1 MLMALQTV
9 PETAQAY
16 STEQRSEI
24 QAALAAVGRLW
35 RRVGGDFDA
44 SYARVEPSIL
54 RVLFSAQEAV
64 ADGALAYVPDVLAE
78 VGGDVGAPLYESA
91 ASRFV
96 GVAGDGL
103 PVASMAYGAVIQAK
117 RAVAAGLSPGVALA
131 RGGNFLTLASGTM
144 LSDTGRA
151 AEKVA
156 GGALGVRTW
165 TRMLNPPS
173 CGRCVILA
181 GKTSRQSEAFNR
193 HPGCDCRNVPS
204 TEDTGDDA
212 TTDPKAYL
220 DSLSEAEQDR
230 VLGSKANGQA
240 FRDGADMNQLI
251 NAYRKAGAVRPGQI
265 HGQAIKYTR
274 EGTTRRGHAYWQ
286 MSQAQ
291 YIKDQSVF
299 KDGSKYYRLKSPRLM
314 PETIYQIAKDQAD
327 AKRLL
332 KLYGWVV

>member
-1 MLMALQTV
+1 MALQTV
-9 PETAQAY
+9 PEAAQAY
-16 STEQRSEI
+16 SAEQRSEI
-24 QAALAAVGRLW
+24 QAALAATARLW
-35 RRVGGDFDA
+35 RRMGPDFDR
-44 SYARVEPSIL
+44 SYARLEPDLL
-54 RVLFSAQEAV
+54 RVLFAAQERV
-64 ADGALAYVPDVLAE
+64 ADGALAYVPAVLE
-78 VGGDVGAPLYESA
+78 DDSDPLYESA
-91 ASRFV
+91 GSRFV

-103 PVASMAYGAVIQAK
+103 PVASLAYGSVIQAK
-117 RAVAAGLSPGVALA
+117 QAVASGLDVASALA
-131 RGGNFLTLASGTM
+131 QGGRRLTLSAGTM

-151 AEKVA
+151 AEKVS
-156 GGALGVRTW
+156 GGARRVKLW

-204 TEDTGDDA
+204 TEDTGEDSR
-212 TTDPKAYL
+212 TDPHAYL
-220 DSLSEAEQDR
+220 SELSADEQDR

-251 NAYRKAGAVRPGQI
+251 NAYRKSGAVRPGQV
-265 HGQAIKYTR
+265 HGVNIKYTR

-291 YIKDQSVF
+291 YVKEQGVF
-299 KDGSKYYRLKSPRLM
+299 RDGSKYFRLKSPRLM
-314 PETIYQIAKDQAD
+314 PESIYQIAKDQAD

-332 KLYGWVV
+332 KLYGWVI

>member
-1 MLMALQTV
+1 L
-9 PETAQAY
+9 
-16 STEQRSEI
+16 
-24 QAALAAVGRLW
+24 
-35 RRVGGDFDA
+35 
-44 SYARVEPSIL
+44 L
-54 RVLFSAQEAV
+54 RVLFTAQERV
-64 ADGALAYVPDVLAE
+64 ADGALAYVPEVLDE
-78 VGGDVGAPLYESA
+78 VGGAVDAPLYESA
-91 ASRFV
+91 GSRFV

-103 PVASMAYGAVIQAK
+103 PVSSMAYGAVIQAK
-117 RAVAAGLSPGVALA
+117 QAVAAGLSPSVALA
-131 RGGNFLTLASGTM
+131 RGGNFLTLSSGTM

-151 AEKVA
+151 AEKVS
-156 GGALGVRTW
+156 GGAHKVKLW

-181 GKTSRQSEAFNR
+181 GRKSRQQEAFNR

-220 DSLSEAEQDR
+220 DSLSSDEQDR
-230 VLGSKANGQA
+230 VLGSK
-240 FRDGADMNQLI
+240 DGADMNQLV

-274 EGTTRRGHAYWQ
+274 EGTSRRGYAYWQ

-291 YIKDQSVF
+291 YVKDQGVF
-299 KDGSKYYRLKSPRLM
+299 RNGSKYYKLKSPRLM
-314 PETIYQIAKDQAD
+314 PETIYSIAKGQAD

>member
-1 MLMALQTV
+1 MALQTV
-9 PETAQAY
+9 PEAALAY
-16 STEQRSEI
+16 SSEQRSEI
-24 QAALAAVGRLW
+24 GAALAAVSRIW
-35 RRVGGDFDA
+35 RRMGPDFDG
-44 SYARVEPSIL
+44 SYALIEPQLL
-54 RVLFSAQEAV
+54 RVLFGAQERV
-64 ADGALAYVPDVLAE
+64 AEGALAYVPAAL
-78 VGGDVGAPLYESA
+78 GDAAPEPEYVSA
-91 ASRFV
+91 GSRFV

-103 PVASMAYGAVIQAK
+103 PVASLAYGSVIQAK
-117 RAVAAGLSPGVALA
+117 MAIAQGLDVGSALA
-131 RGGNFLTLASGTM
+131 QGGNRLTLSAGTM

-156 GGALGVRTW
+156 GGARRVKTW
-165 TRMLNPPS
+165 TRMLVPPS

-181 GKTSRQSEAFNR
+181 GKTFRHSEAFDR

-212 TTDPKAYL
+212 TTDPMAYL
-220 DSLSEAEQDR
+220 SGLSEAEQDR
-230 VLGSKANGQA
+230 ALGSKANGQA
-240 FRDGADMNQLI
+240 FRDGADTNQLI
-251 NAYRKAGAVRPGQI
+251 NAYRKAGAVKPAQV

-291 YIKDQSVF
+291 YVKEQGIF
-299 KDGSKYYRLKSPRLM
+299 RNGSKYYRLKSPRLM
-314 PETIYQIAKDQAD
+314 PETIYKIAKDQDD